1 MPRWLP
7 GTKPLQTSNPL
18 FLSTVD
24 TRNKEFRTLVVTLV
38 IVAVLIVLSIYGSLA
53 LKPSNWGGE
62 RVSLG
67 AAAPAGLPPGPADTL
82 LSRIGELISPVV
94 AFLEVD
100 GCGPQ
105 GRQRGSGVVVHA
117 AGFIVT
123 NAHVVEDAE
132 WVCVS
137 LEGRDELRGT
147 VFGSNPATDLA
158 VIKVEPS
165 EPLPT
170 VVLGDSDKLQ
180 VGEFVVAQG
189 APFGLRGSM
198 SVGIIS
204 GLNRRIGLS
213 AYEDYIVTDAAINRG
228 NSGGPL
234 VNLDG
239 EVIGINTAILAGDE
253 GQHGVDG
260 YSGLGFAIPIN
271 VVKEVAGRMISDGG
285 MARAGEAATEA
296 GESESE
302 GSGAD
307 SEGTIHSMPWDGSGN
322 VDLNIAVAH
331 LVSEGP
337 GGAVLSRGTAFA
349 ISPDGHFL
357 TSAHV
362 VEAAEVVKLFT
373 GNSGELTATILGQDP
388 HTDLAV
394 VAIAA
399 AVPMP
404 ESPFGDSDTLEVGE
418 AVIAV
423 GSLVPSEVLQ
433 TSGSVTSLDVGG
445 LGLGTYLGLIQ
456 FDQQIQHGSSGGPLL
471 NASGQVVGVL
481 IATTVPGEA
490 GSVDESNGF
499 GYAIPINVAREVA
512 EALIAEG
519 RVVRSYAGFG
529 GTPAPQSMSG
539 MTDGGGVLV
548 VNVAPD
554 GPAARA
560 GLEVRDVILEADD
573 KPIRDS
579 RTWQQYELPQ
589 IPPGTIVALTVL
601 RRQERLRIELTLDQV
616 SQEPSE
622 GVGG

>member
-18 FLSTVD
+18 LLSTVD

-53 LKPSNWGGE
+53 LRPSNWGGE

-67 AAAPAGLPPGPADTL
+67 AAGPAGLPPGPAETL

-117 AGFIVT
+117 SGFIVT

-147 VFGSNPATDLA
+147 VYGTNPATDLA

-170 VVLGDSDKLQ
+170 VVLGDSDRLQ

-239 EVIGINTAILAGDE
+239 EVIGINTAILTGDE
-253 GQHGVDG
+253 GQHGVAG

-271 VVKEVAGRMISDGG
+271 VVKEVVGRMISDGG
-285 MARAGEAATEA
+285 MERPGEAAPEA
-296 GESESE
+296 GE
-302 GSGAD
+302 D
-307 SEGTIHSMPWDGSGN
+307 
-322 VDLNIAVAH
+322 VDLTIAVAH

-394 VAIAA
+394 VSIAA
-399 AVPMP
+399 AVPMT

-423 GSLVPSEVLQ
+423 GSLAPLEVLQ
-433 TSGSVTSLDVGG
+433 ISGLVTNLDVGG
-445 LGLGTYLGLIQ
+445 LGLATYLGLIQ
-456 FDQQIQHGSSGGPLL
+456 FDQQIQPGSSGGPLL

-490 GSVDESNGF
+490 GSADESNGV

-539 MTDGGGVLV
+539 ITDRGGVLV

-560 GLEVRDVILEADD
+560 GLEVRDVILEADG
-573 KPIRDS
+573 KPIRDG

-601 RRQERLRIELTLDQV
+601 RGQERLRIELTLDQV

-622 GVGG
+622 GVGD